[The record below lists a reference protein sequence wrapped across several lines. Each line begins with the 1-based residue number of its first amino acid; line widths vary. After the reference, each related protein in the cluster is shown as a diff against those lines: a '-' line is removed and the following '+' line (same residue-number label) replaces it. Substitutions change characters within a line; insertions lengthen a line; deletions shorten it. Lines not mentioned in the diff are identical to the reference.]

1 MVRIILILFLF
12 SICSA
17 HAQIGYQV
25 ALLNQK
31 TGEPRANETVSVTI
45 SITDNAGTMVCSET
59 KSATTNGA
67 GILSL
72 EVGNASTFD
81 NTQWD
86 KLPLWVSAT
95 VDGVTIGRTQILS
108 VPVAEHAKHYGVITP
123 RHLASKTWHGEYYGD
138 DNATLTFTK
147 SGSAR
152 IKYSSTDNFG
162 RIETYTNNYKYY
174 IEGNTVALCGEYCQT
189 VLYIPEIDKLL
200 LRDDDGNTHLFD

>member
-1 MVRIILILFLF
+1 MRILYTVLAV
-12 SICSA
+12 ICFAFASS
-17 HAQIGYQV
+17 AQIGYQV

-45 SITDNAGTMVCSET
+45 SITDNAGTTICAET

-72 EVGNASTFD
+72 EVGNATTFD

-108 VPVAEHAKHYGVITP
+108 VPLAEHANHYGKLTKQILT
-123 RHLASKTWHGEYYGD
+123 SKTWEAHDHKFIFSSNGYVKEYDYSYNISTGE
-138 DNATLTFTK
+138 TH
-147 SGSAR
+147 
-152 IKYSSTDNFG
+152 
-162 RIETYTNNYKYY
+162 TYTYTYRYY
-174 IEGNTVALCGEYCQT
+174 IVGDN
-189 VLYIPEIDKLL
+189 VLLKRTDIPEEGEIFLYVPEINELL
-200 LRDDDGNTHLFD
+200 WISAATFAK

>member
-1 MVRIILILFLF
+1 MAKAIINIFITVLLLLPF
-12 SICSA
+12 SLTTT
-17 HAQIGYQV
+17 AQIGYQV

-72 EVGNASTFD
+72 EVGNATTFD

-95 VDGVTIGRTQILS
+95 VDGITIGRTQILS
-108 VPVAEHAKHYGVITP
+108 VPVAEYAK
-123 RHLASKTWHGEYYGD
+123 
-138 DNATLTFTK
+138 
-147 SGSAR
+147 R
-152 IKYSSTDNFG
+152 IDSLDKRLIIGRSWSFTDNDTQCEGTLHFTSTTANINAHWLDSEGGFSKSSPYIISGYTIITSFG
-162 RIETYTNNYKYY
+162 IFAYDKANSRIIGIADD
-174 IEGNTVALCGEYCQT
+174 IEIIA
-189 VLYIPEIDKLL
+189 
-200 LRDDDGNTHLFD
+200 H

>member
-1 MVRIILILFLF
+1 MRILYTVLAA
-12 SICSA
+12 ICFVFASS
-17 HAQIGYQV
+17 AQIGYQV

-45 SITDNAGTMVCSET
+45 NITDNAGTTICAET

-72 EVGNASTFD
+72 EVGNATTFD

-108 VPVAEHAKHYGVITP
+108 VPVAEHAKHYGKLTKQILT
-123 RHLASKTWHGEYYGD
+123 SKTWKVSSYWSFKFSSNGYVKG
-138 DNATLTFTK
+138 
-147 SGSAR
+147 
-152 IKYSSTDNFG
+152 YSYNSE
-162 RIETYTNNYKYY
+162 ETYTYTYRYY
-174 IEGNTVALCGEYCQT
+174 IIGDYVIIKRTD
-189 VLYIPEIDKLL
+189 IPEEGEIFLYVPEINELL
-200 LRDDDGNTHLFD
+200 WISAATFAK